1 MGCEC
6 KHGILKMGGN
16 ICYVMRYVN
25 VMMTFTLCSCDEE
38 SQGLFEDL
46 FVNYSEEVVGKLW
59 GSFSDG

>member
-1 MGCEC
+1 M
-6 KHGILKMGGN
+6 H
-16 ICYVMRYVN
+16 YVN

-46 FVNYSEEVVGKLW
+46 FVVCSEEVVRKLW